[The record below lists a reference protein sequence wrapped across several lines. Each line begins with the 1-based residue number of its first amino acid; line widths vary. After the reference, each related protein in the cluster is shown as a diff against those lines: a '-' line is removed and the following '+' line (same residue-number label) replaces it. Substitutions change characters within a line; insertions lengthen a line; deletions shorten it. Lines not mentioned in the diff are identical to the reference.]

1 MIIFRAQ
8 RRTVSLSYHFYMD
21 KVFIHNFILK
31 NQLRKK
37 RTEDLEMRN
46 SHRHNFLLPSPILFF
61 LQPLELAYVIKI
73 LNFHRKKHK
82 DVIKSKLST

>member
-31 NQLRKK
+31 NQFRKK

-46 SHRHNFLLPSPILFF
+46 SQFSTSKSNPFF
-61 LQPLELAYVIKI
+61 LAA
-73 LNFHRKKHK
+73 
-82 DVIKSKLST
+82 S